1 MIQLKKTY
9 FMLNSTSHM
18 EFGSAFWFTAFNAA
32 PLRLVTVD
40 AFLWFHDPLK
50 TATYIG
56 PTSFGNFEYIDHI
69 TTIRIQEE
77 NYRGFK
83 GIMRMHTLRD
93 PQCTRDMSPLI
104 Q

>member
-32 PLRLVTVD
+32 PLRRVAVD
-40 AFLWFHDPLK
+40 AFLVVACSIQR
-50 TATYIG
+50 ATYIG
-56 PTSFGNFEYIDHI
+56 PASFGNFEYIDHI

-77 NYRGFK
+77 NYRCSK
-83 GIMRMHTLRD
+83 GIMKRHTLRD
-93 PQCTRDMSPLI
+93 P
-104 Q
+104 

>member
-1 MIQLKKTY
+1 
-9 FMLNSTSHM
+9 M

-32 PLRLVTVD
+32 PLRLVAVD
-40 AFLWFHDPLK
+40 AFLVVACSTQ

-56 PTSFGNFEYIDHI
+56 PASFGNFEYIDHI